1 MNETII
7 ELKVDIQT
15 FNTIIAAL
23 DDMPHKLSR
32 RVIDGLAQQAQSQ
45 VQQQDG
51 GLPQGPL
58 GDKVIN

>member
-45 VQQQDG
+45 VQQDG
-51 GLPQGPL
+51 GQPQGPL

>member
-23 DDMPHKLSR
+23 DEMPHKMSR
-32 RVIDGLAQQAQSQ
+32 RVIDGLAAQAQSQ
-45 VQQQDG
+45 VQQDG
-51 GLPQGPL
+51 GAPQGPL